1 MLLKSSLNHSMNDYE
16 NEINRLNNMLE
27 KSSRIIKEYVETKV
41 KEPENDDSMTLT
53 DLNPI

>member
-1 MLLKSSLNHSMNDYE
+1 MNDYE